1 MQTKQAGDCEQPTRV
16 TTTARWARHSNTH
29 PVTADQGTLAGGAVE
44 DAIGVA
50 ARELGDVQ
58 LGLWIARLL
67 QPSLQHNILQRA
79 LEGVE
84 NSAFSACRGP
94 YLHYRC
100 PGNAVQ
106 SLGSMLMA
114 CGSWEERP
122 FTCSVFTT
130 PLFIG

>member
-16 TTTARWARHSNTH
+16 TTTARWARHGNTH
-29 PVTADQGTLAGGAVE
+29 PVTADQGTPAGGAVE

-84 NSAFSACRGP
+84 IQLLAPAVAHICTTAAQAMLCKAWGAC
-94 YLHYRC
+94 
-100 PGNAVQ
+100 
-106 SLGSMLMA
+106 
-114 CGSWEERP
+114 
-122 FTCSVFTT
+122 
-130 PLFIG
+130 